1 MLQIT
6 LTSRAAKGFQ
16 AELHSNGIDYQFRV
30 RTTYYF
36 LEDSPRLR
44 MAVLMARQRH
54 GTQCISI
61 KHLH

>member
-36 LEDSPRLR
+36 LEDSPKLR
-44 MAVLMARQRH
+44 MAVQEAKGRY
-54 GTQCISI
+54 GAASI
-61 KHLH
+61 KVTQLS